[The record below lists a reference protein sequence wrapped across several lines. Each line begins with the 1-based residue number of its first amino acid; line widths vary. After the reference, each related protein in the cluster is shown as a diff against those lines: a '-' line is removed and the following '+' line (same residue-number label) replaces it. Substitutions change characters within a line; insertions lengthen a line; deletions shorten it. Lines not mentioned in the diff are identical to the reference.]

1 MLRSVDDYY
10 GGTMITSDQIESLR
24 QSAQQIADAKT
35 DELHAARQRVA
46 VEAEAIAQLVAA
58 VSPALPH
65 VAEVIRVTVAPNV
78 QRPIAA
84 VNGGGGVA
92 LPAGP
97 NARRGVRVLGNDFE
111 APTTPIYSWP
121 EVRAVYLTDYG
132 SLLEVVRTAPD
143 KPDDQ
148 AADWR
153 EREHPRCVVFTNILT
168 PEAAATQYPGAAV
181 EIAKALN
188 RYMAAVGAR

>member
-1 MLRSVDDYY
+1 
-10 GGTMITSDQIESLR
+10 MITSDQIESLR
-24 QSAQQIADAKT
+24 LSAQQIADAKA
-35 DELHAARQRVA
+35 DELHAERQRVA
-46 VEAEAIAQLVAA
+46 IETEAITQLVTA
-58 VSPALPH
+58 VAPALPY

-78 QRPIAA
+78 QRALTTVGAQSATVADIA
-84 VNGGGGVA
+84 
-92 LPAGP
+92 PSIS
-97 NARRGVRVLGNDFE
+97 RRGIRVLGGDFE

-148 AADWR
+148 AAGDWR
-153 EREHPRCVVFTNILT
+153 EREHPRCVVFTNMLT
-168 PEAAATQYPGAAV
+168 PEAVATQYPGAAV

-188 RYMAAVGAR
+188 RYMAAMGAK